1 MEPTWTKQ
9 IPSSLICDT
18 YYTFFVVYAVIFVVV
33 LLNAGMTL
41 FATKGLNAGLKVI
54 LFLMNG
60 VFAAFAVTLM
70 LFMYLMCDR
79 ALIAPQQKS

>member
-1 MEPTWTKQ
+1 
-9 IPSSLICDT
+9 
-18 YYTFFVVYAVIFVVV
+18 
-33 LLNAGMTL
+33 
-41 FATKGLNAGLKVI
+41 
-54 LFLMNG
+54 MNG